1 VEKSIGFIGLGNMGL
16 PMAQN
21 LLKAGFPLYV
31 YNRNKNK
38 ASLLVK
44 EGAKLANTPGDLLKD
59 SRIVISMVSNDEAL
73 DNIVNGVNGLAT
85 RLQPG
90 TVHLSM
96 STVSPSI
103 VKKMK
108 EEHLAK
114 GAYFLSAPVTGRPDV
129 AAAGKLWIFL
139 AGEKNAK
146 QRVRPLLEVLS
157 QGIFDLG
164 EEAEHAN
171 IFKLINNFMI
181 TSSIEAL
188 GEAFALGEKHGL
200 SPKLV
205 GEVLTE
211 SQFACPIY
219 KVYAPLLA
227 KQTFDPAGFTLELGF
242 KDLKLLKE
250 QADESFVVMPFLNYV
265 FKEMQSC
272 MESGLEKKDWSI
284 FASQERRKHGS

>member
-1 VEKSIGFIGLGNMGL
+1 MEKSIGFIGLGNMGL
-16 PMAQN
+16 PMARN
-21 LLKAGFPLYV
+21 LLKAGFTPYV
-31 YNRNKNK
+31 YNRNKDK
-38 ASLLVK
+38 ATQLIK
-44 EGAKLANTPGDLLKD
+44 EGAKLANTPSDILKD
-59 SRIVISMVSNDEAL
+59 SKIVISMVANDEAL
-73 DNIVNGVNGLAT
+73 DNIVNGVNGLAI
-85 RLQPG
+85 RLQTG

-114 GAYFLSAPVTGRPDV
+114 GACFLSAPVTGRPDM

-146 QRVRPLLEVLS
+146 QRVRPLLEVLG
-157 QGIFDLG
+157 QKVFDLG

-171 IFKLINNFMI
+171 IYKLINNFMI

-188 GEAFALGEKHGL
+188 AEAFALGEKNGL

-227 KQTFDPAGFTLELGF
+227 QQTFDPAGFTLELGF
-242 KDLKLLKE
+242 KDLKLLKG
-250 QADESFVVMPFLNYV
+250 QADQSLVAMPFLNYV
-265 FKEMQSC
+265 YKQMKSC
-272 MESGLEKKDWSI
+272 MDRGLEKKDWSI
-284 FASQERRKHGS
+284 FAAQGKE